1 MTMEDNKDKT
11 KSESELTKM
20 LDSIIDEALKG
31 LNIPE
36 DEKEDKE
43 EK

>member
-1 MTMEDNKDKT
+1 MTMEDNNNKT

-31 LNIPE
+31 LWRH
-36 DEKEDKE
+36 DHGRQQR
-43 EK
+43 